1 MTKEYITW
9 NKIEK
14 AIDVIDEK
22 IPKELKNQVRGIYG
36 IPRGGLIPAV
46 MLSHRLKIP
55 IFEEPR
61 VRPIF
66 IVDDIADTGKTLKSF
81 RNLEDVYIIT
91 LFYHIQSITIPDFWA
106 FEKQRGWQV
115 YPWESK

>member
-1 MTKEYITW
+1 MIKEYISW

-14 AIDVIDEK
+14 AVDIIGEK

-36 IPRGGLIPAV
+36 VPRGGLIPAV
-46 MLSHRLKIP
+46 MLSHKLKIP

-66 IVDDIADTGKTLKSF
+66 IVDDIADTGKTLESF
-81 RNLEDVYIIT
+81 KDLEGVYIIT
-91 LFYHIQSITIPDFWA
+91 LFYHMQSITIPDYWA
-106 FEKQRGWQV
+106 FTKTNKWQV
-115 YPWESK
+115 YPWENK

>member
-55 IFEEPR
+55 IF
-61 VRPIF
+61 
-66 IVDDIADTGKTLKSF
+66 
-81 RNLEDVYIIT
+81 
-91 LFYHIQSITIPDFWA
+91 
-106 FEKQRGWQV
+106 
-115 YPWESK
+115 